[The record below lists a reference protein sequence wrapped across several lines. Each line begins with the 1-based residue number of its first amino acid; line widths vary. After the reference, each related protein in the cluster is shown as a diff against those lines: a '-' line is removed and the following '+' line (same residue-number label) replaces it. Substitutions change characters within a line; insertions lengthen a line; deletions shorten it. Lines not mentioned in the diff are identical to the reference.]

1 MIKVFIDGKSGTTGL
16 RIYDRLNLRSDVTI
30 ITLPEEVRHDPEAR
44 REAIKSADAA
54 FFCLPDDAA
63 RESAGLAGDSDTV
76 ILESLLDGATAFRSF
91 RRSAK
96 PRCAPQSASPFR
108 DATQAASAHLSR
120 RLRRRGS
127 SKRMRI
133 CRRFR

>member
-76 ILESLLDGATAFRSF
+76 ILDTSTAHRI
-91 RRSAK
+91 
-96 PRCAPQSASPFR
+96 APGWCYGFP
-108 DATQAASAHLSR
+108 
-120 RLRRRGS
+120 
-127 SKRMRI
+127 
-133 CRRFR
+133 